1 MIAFVGVLTSRIP
14 RHVDRGGLI
23 RLGLQILLVTVLYW
37 GGAWLGL
44 RLALDNRNVTTV
56 WPPTGIAVAAL
67 FLLGPRV
74 WPGVFLGALLGNLTN
89 AAPVDTSFG
98 IAVGNTL
105 APVLATYLLRS
116 VGFRATLERVVD
128 VAGIVAA
135 GLFGMLVSAT
145 LGSTVLLLTGQL
157 SGPFSKA
164 WTIWWIGDAMGVV
177 VLAPAIFTMVTGW
190 RRLRM
195 PPLRAVEALAF
206 LVLMPAA
213 AFAFVAARDPL
224 WYLVIPLALWGAL
237 RFRQPIAALT
247 VAVVS
252 TVSVVA
258 VYEQLGP
265 VTDLPLTTRLAT
277 LQLFNATLALTVML
291 LTALA
296 DERWKAW
303 DALQASARDL
313 EERVRTRTDELV
325 AAQRSVADA
334 SERERTNLRAAFE
347 RISRLERMKSD
358 FLQLASHELRGPVGI
373 IRGYLEMIDDGTFG
387 ETPEAIKPAVSV
399 LEAKAEQM
407 GRLVAQMLET
417 ARLETD
423 HPVTERR
430 RVDVA
435 ELLRG
440 AVDSA
445 ARVVSSKHRF
455 VVENADHAT
464 TVFVDPDQVNT
475 ILTNLL
481 DNAVR
486 YSPDGC
492 EITTRLERRNGT
504 VAVLVSDMGIGIAPE
519 DVGRL
524 FRSFSRVVTAENAH
538 ITGTGLGLYIS
549 RKLAVVNGGDLAVSS
564 SPGTGSTFTLTLPAT
579 AEGDGSR
586 SAGDG
591 GVSQDRAAPD
601 SEGAPR
607 RRETGAHR

>member
-1 MIAFVGVLTSRIP
+1 MPVAPADRIIAGVSALTSRLSP
-14 RHVDRGGLI
+14 HLDRRSLV
-23 RLGLQILLVTVLYW
+23 RLAIEILLVALVYW

-44 RLALDNRNVTTV
+44 RLAFSNRNVTAV

-89 AAPVDTSFG
+89 AAPLETSAG

-116 VGFRATLERVVD
+116 VGFRATLDRVVD

-135 GLFGMLVSAT
+135 GLFGMLVSAS

-157 SGPFSKA
+157 SGSFSNA
-164 WTIWWIGDAMGVV
+164 WTVWWIGDAMGVI
-177 VLAPAIFTMVTGW
+177 VLAPVIFTLVTTRDRW
-190 RRLRM
+190 RM
-195 PPLRAVEALAF
+195 PPLQAVEAVAF
-206 LVLMPAA
+206 LILMPAA
-213 AFAFVAARDPL
+213 AFAFVAANDPL

-237 RFRQPIAALT
+237 RFRQPVAAVT
-247 VAVVS
+247 VFLIS

-258 VYEQLGP
+258 VYNGLGP
-265 VTDLPLTTRLAT
+265 VTNLPLTTRLAT
-277 LQLFNATLALTVML
+277 LQLFNASLALTVML
-291 LTALA
+291 LVALA
-296 DERWKAW
+296 DERSEAW

-313 EERVRTRTDELV
+313 EDRVRERTDEML
-325 AAQRSVADA
+325 AAQRSAA
-334 SERERTNLRAAFE
+334 EATEREATNLRAAVD

-373 IRGYLEMIDDGTFG
+373 IRGYLEMLADGTFG
-387 ETPEAIKPAVSV
+387 ETPASIQPAMSV
-399 LEAKAEQM
+399 LDDKAEQM

-430 RVDVA
+430 PVDLA

-445 ARVVSSKHRF
+445 ATVVSSKHRF
-455 VVENADHAT
+455 VVENADAAA
-464 TVFVDPDQVNT
+464 TVFADPDQVNT

-492 EITTRLERRNGT
+492 EIKTRLETRNGT
-504 VAVLVSDMGIGIAPE
+504 VAVLVSDAGIGIAPE

-524 FRSFSRVVTAENAH
+524 FKSFSRVVTAENAH

-564 SPGTGSTFTLTLPAT
+564 SPGTGSTFTLTLPA
-579 AEGDGSR
+579 SR
-586 SAGDG
+586 D
-591 GVSQDRAAPD
+591 GVSPDR
-601 SEGAPR
+601 
-607 RRETGAHR
+607 

>member
-1 MIAFVGVLTSRIP
+1 MSALTSRLSP
-14 RHVDRGGLI
+14 HLDRRSLV
-23 RLGLQILLVTVLYW
+23 RLAIEILLVALVYW

-44 RLALDNRNVTTV
+44 RLAFSNRNVTAV

-89 AAPVDTSFG
+89 AAPLETSAG

-116 VGFRATLERVVD
+116 VGFRATLDRVVD

-135 GLFGMLVSAT
+135 GLFGMLVSAS

-157 SGPFSKA
+157 SGSFSNA
-164 WTIWWIGDAMGVV
+164 WTVWWIGDAMGVI
-177 VLAPAIFTMVTGW
+177 VLAPVIFTLVTTRDRW
-190 RRLRM
+190 RM
-195 PPLRAVEALAF
+195 PPLQAVEAVAF
-206 LVLMPAA
+206 LILMPAA
-213 AFAFVAARDPL
+213 AFAFVAANDPL

-237 RFRQPIAALT
+237 RFRQPVAAVT
-247 VAVVS
+247 VFLIS

-258 VYEQLGP
+258 VYNGLGP
-265 VTDLPLTTRLAT
+265 VTNLPLTTRLAT
-277 LQLFNATLALTVML
+277 LQLFNASLALTVML
-291 LTALA
+291 LVALA
-296 DERWKAW
+296 DERSEAW

-313 EERVRTRTDELV
+313 EDRVRERTDEML
-325 AAQRSVADA
+325 AAQRSAA
-334 SERERTNLRAAFE
+334 EATEREATNLRAAVD

-373 IRGYLEMIDDGTFG
+373 IRGYLEMLADGTFG
-387 ETPEAIKPAVSV
+387 ETPASIQPAMSV
-399 LEAKAEQM
+399 LDDKAEQM

-430 RVDVA
+430 PVDLA

-445 ARVVSSKHRF
+445 ATVVSSKHRF
-455 VVENADHAT
+455 VVENADAAA
-464 TVFVDPDQVNT
+464 TVFADPDQVNT

-492 EITTRLERRNGT
+492 EIKTRLETRNGT
-504 VAVLVSDMGIGIAPE
+504 VAVLVSDAGIGIAPE

-524 FRSFSRVVTAENAH
+524 FKSFSRVVTAENAH

-564 SPGTGSTFTLTLPAT
+564 SPGTGSTFTLTLPA
-579 AEGDGSR
+579 SR
-586 SAGDG
+586 D
-591 GVSQDRAAPD
+591 GVSPDR
-601 SEGAPR
+601 
-607 RRETGAHR
+607 

>member
-1 MIAFVGVLTSRIP
+1 MPVDPAARIIAGVSALASRLSP
-14 RHVDRGGLI
+14 HLDRR
-23 RLGLQILLVTVLYW
+23 RLVRLAIEIVVVAALYW

-44 RLALDNRNVTTV
+44 RLAFSNRNVTAV

-74 WPGVFLGALLGNLTN
+74 WPGVFLGALLGNITN
-89 AAPVDTSFG
+89 AAPAGAAVG
-98 IAVGNTL
+98 IAVGNTV
-105 APVLATYLLRS
+105 APVLATYLLKG
-116 VGFRATLERVVD
+116 VGFRATLDRVVD

-145 LGSTVLLLTGQL
+145 LGCTVLLITGQL
-157 SGPFSKA
+157 TGSFSEA
-164 WTIWWIGDAMGVV
+164 WTVWWIGDAMGVI
-177 VLAPAIFTMVTGW
+177 VLAPVIFTLATTTRRRW
-190 RRLRM
+190 RMSR
-195 PPLRAVEALAF
+195 LRAVEALTF
-206 LVLMPAA
+206 LILMPAA
-213 AFAFVAARDPL
+213 AFAFVAAADPL

-237 RFRQPIAALT
+237 RFRQPVAAIT
-247 VAVVS
+247 VFLIS
-252 TVSVVA
+252 TVSIVA
-258 VYEQLGP
+258 VYNGLGP

-277 LQLFNATLALTVML
+277 LQLFNASLALTVML
-291 LTALA
+291 LVALA
-296 DERWKAW
+296 DERSRAW

-313 EERVRTRTDELV
+313 EDRVKQRTHEML
-325 AAQRSVADA
+325 AAQRSAA
-334 SERERTNLRAAFE
+334 EANERESTNLRAAVE

-373 IRGYLEMIDDGTFG
+373 IRGYLEMIEDGTFG
-387 ETPEAIKPAVSV
+387 ETPASIQPAMSV
-399 LEAKAEQM
+399 LDAKAEQM

-430 RVDVA
+430 PVDLA

-445 ARVVSSKHRF
+445 ATVVSSKHRF
-455 VVENADHAT
+455 VVENADDAAP
-464 TVFVDPDQVNT
+464 VFADPDQVNT

-492 EITTRLERRNGT
+492 EIKTRLETRNGT
-504 VAVLVSDMGIGIAPE
+504 VAVLVSDAGIGIAPE
-519 DVGRL
+519 DVSRL
-524 FRSFSRVVTAENAH
+524 FKSFSRVVTAENAH

-564 SPGTGSTFTLTLPAT
+564 SPGTGSTFTLTLPASVDGVN
-579 AEGDGSR
+579 GDGP
-586 SAGDG
+586 AGDG
-591 GVSQDRAAPD
+591 VSHDR
-601 SEGAPR
+601 
-607 RRETGAHR
+607 